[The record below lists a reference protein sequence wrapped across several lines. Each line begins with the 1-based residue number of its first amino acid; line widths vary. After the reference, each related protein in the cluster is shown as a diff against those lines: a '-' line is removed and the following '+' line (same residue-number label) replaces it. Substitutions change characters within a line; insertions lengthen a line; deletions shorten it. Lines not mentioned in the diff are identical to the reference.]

1 MCIFA
6 LSLLQSVAFWL
17 AWWPAA
23 MFKYFY
29 CFAMQLKNIT
39 ILNYRNLP
47 DVDVALSPKINC
59 FIGSNGMGK
68 TNMLDAVYYLSFC
81 KSAVTVSDGSNIM
94 HGAPFFMLQGGYESD
109 GGCAVEI
116 SCGLK
121 RGEKKQFKRDKKSYE
136 RLSDHIGSVP
146 LVMVSPADNEL
157 IAGGSEERRRFMDVI
172 ISQYDKEYLLALIR
186 YNRALQQR
194 NALLRSDR
202 EPDSEMLSLVEDM
215 MVAEAVRIHASRALF
230 IEELVP
236 IFSEFHSVITGGG
249 ECVSLRYRSDVQAGD
264 LGEQLL
270 VSRVVDRHLGYTT
283 KGVHRDELVMQLNG
297 YAIKK
302 EGSQGQNKSYL
313 VALKLAQFDFLR
325 AKGGETPLLLLDDI
339 FDKLDSRRVEQIIA
353 LVSGER
359 FGQIFITDVNREHID
374 SILDSIDGEYKLFEV
389 EKGAL
394 QLIKER

>member
-17 AWWPAA
+17 AWCPAA

-270 VSRVVDRHLGYTT
+270 VSRVADRHLGYTT